1 MNRTP
6 RITFVLVEPRHEGNI
21 GACCR
26 ALKNNGFRSLRLV
39 RPAAIGGDARALAW
53 KSLDVLAAARH
64 CASVHEAVADARL
77 VAAFSARPRR
87 DARAVLTLGQAV
99 PRILQ
104 AERSGRVALLFG
116 REDRGLTRAEL
127 VPASLLVNIPAAGAR
142 RVYNLSQAV
151 LLAAF
156 ALRQAWI
163 GTSAPAAGET
173 QPEPARLTA
182 AEHEYLRGRMR
193 AALAA
198 LGYDEHA
205 DQGLLERI
213 VGRAGRI
220 LDRAGI
226 DASDNAMLLGVLK
239 RVERLGGR

>member
-6 RITFVLVEPRHEGNI
+6 RISFVLVEPRHEGNI

-64 CASVHEAVADARL
+64 CASVEEAVADARL

-87 DARAVLTLGQAV
+87 DARAVLTLGEAV

-104 AERSGRVALLFG
+104 AERSGRVVLLFG

-127 VPASLLVNIPAAGAR
+127 VPASFLVNIPAAGAR

-156 ALRQAWI
+156 ALRQAWEE
-163 GTSAPAAGET
+163 AAALPGEARL
-173 QPEPARLTA
+173 EPARLTA
-182 AEHEYLRGRMR
+182 REHEYLRGRLR
-193 AALAA
+193 AALTA
-198 LGYDEHA
+198 LGYGAHA
-205 DQGLLERI
+205 DRGLLERI
-213 VGRAGRI
+213 VDRASRI

-239 RVERLGGR
+239 RLERLTRP